1 MSRLTVI
8 DEMFL
13 RRHRG
18 FGTPI
23 AMQGLWRTADRVEAG
38 LLIGVHNRLR
48 HGPLARRVVRSRI
61 PGARASWVSDAW
73 AIPLDYPATTIVS
86 DAVVAWADV
95 QARNLDPSTGPPWF
109 LSATTVSDGGTVVSL
124 CCSHAVADA
133 QALVRAADLA
143 LTGTTETI
151 AAQSISDWR
160 DARTTWRRII
170 TGTRVPPRP
179 GRSDPPVGAK
189 TLPARTAILAADA
202 AAWDAVA
209 ADHGGSAN
217 SVFVA
222 VVVGVLRATGE
233 RGDVDVGLPI
243 DQRGTHTDTGNDSA
257 TGNAM
262 GMAST
267 TVHARDTLATIHDRC
282 RDAFAAPDGPPPGLP
297 PEWLHVLPAR
307 LAHAATRGAGEHDV
321 LCSNIGT
328 LPDSLAALGPHRA
341 TGVATRA
348 LHPGLNASHLADLR
362 TRLAGYLC
370 RLGDTYTLALVAFD
384 AVITSDTHLRDL
396 AAAEL
401 DHWGM
406 STTPW

>member
-1 MSRLTVI
+1 
-8 DEMFL
+8 
-13 RRHRG
+13 
-18 FGTPI
+18 
-23 AMQGLWRTADRVEAG
+23 MQGLWRTADRVEAG
-38 LLIGVHNRLR
+38 LLIGVHDHLR

-61 PGARASWVSDAW
+61 PGARASWVSDAR
-73 AIPLDYPATTIVS
+73 AIPLDYPATTIAS

-95 QARNLDPSTGPPWF
+95 QARNLDPSVGPAWF

-133 QALVRAADLA
+133 RGLVHAADLA
-143 LTGTTETI
+143 FTDTTETTETT
-151 AAQSISDWR
+151 AGRQSISDWN
-160 DARTTWRRII
+160 DARTTWRRIV
-170 TGTRVPPRP
+170 TGTRMPPRLNRTDRP
-179 GRSDPPVGAK
+179 SVAK
-189 TLPARTAILAADA
+189 TLPPRTAILAADA
-202 AAWDAVA
+202 TAWDAVA
-209 ADHGGSAN
+209 ADLGGSAN

-233 RGDVDVGLPI
+233 RGGVDVGLPI
-243 DQRGTHTDTGNDSA
+243 DQRRSRTGS
-257 TGNAM
+257 GNAM

-267 TVHARDTLATIHDRC
+267 TISARDTLATIHDRC

-297 PEWLHVLPAR
+297 SEWLHVLPAR

-328 LPDSLAALGPHRA
+328 LPESLATLGPHRA

-348 LHPGLNASHLADLR
+348 LHPGLNSSHLADLR

-370 RLGDTYTLALVAFD
+370 RLGNTYTLALVGLD
-384 AVITSDTHLRDL
+384 AVITSDTHLREL

-401 DHWGM
+401 DRWGL